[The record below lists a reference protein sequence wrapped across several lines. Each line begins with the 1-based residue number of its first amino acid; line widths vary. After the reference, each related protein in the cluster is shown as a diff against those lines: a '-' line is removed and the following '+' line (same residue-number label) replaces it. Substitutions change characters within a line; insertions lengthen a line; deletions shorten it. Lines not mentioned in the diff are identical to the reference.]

1 MTSLEA
7 IRPLVADEMMF
18 TWIRDVSLEFT
29 ELVYFSQELLTKN
42 ESKMIASAIVQA
54 SIATLSH
61 FFG

>member
-7 IRPLVADEMMF
+7 IRPLVPEDMMF
-18 TWIRDVSLEFT
+18 TWIRDVSLAFT
-29 ELVYFSQELLTKN
+29 ELVYFSQELLTN
-42 ESKMIASAIVQA
+42 NDSKLIGSAIVQA